1 MSVRYA
7 STSLASLGRG
17 PKSSQP
23 VPWFRRRAASRTS
36 SYSGSSITLGSVAHT
51 KTAWSQLVAS
61 TSASVGCIRVMMRN
75 SYTYTASSSLL
86 LDFGIGAAG
95 SEIVIA
101 QNIACGGGANTTYGG
116 ILFEIPVAIPAGTRV
131 AFRAQSAR
139 TSWSQAFDAVLLA
152 NSDIATTPASVTTIG
167 TSTATSAGTAMSGS
181 SGTYVQMIASTAAD
195 YQAVIIVPS
204 ISSTSG
210 APNNSAAIFTLAT
223 GAAGSEVDVGQCVV
237 RYDGGVG
244 VGNAVLPGYCGGYI
258 PAGTR
263 LSVKHNIASSPGSYD
278 ICLIGVPY
286 A

>member
-36 SYSGSSITLGSVAHT
+36 SYSGSSITLGAVAHT

-61 TSASVGCIRVMMRN
+61 TSASVGCIRVVVRSNYNLGN
-75 SYTYTASSSLL
+75 SNTLM
-86 LDFGIGAAG
+86 LDFGVGAAG
-95 SEIVIA
+95 SETVIA
-101 QNIACGGGANTTYGG
+101 ANIACGGGANTTYGG
-116 ILFEIPVAIPAGTRV
+116 IVIEIPVAIPASTRV
-131 AFRAQSAR
+131 AVRAQSAR
-139 TSWSQAFDAVLLA
+139 TSWTANYQAVLLA

-181 SGTYVQMIASTAAD
+181 SGTYVQITSSTAAD

-204 ISSTSG
+204 ISATSSQT
-210 APNNSAAIFTLAT
+210 NSAVTFTLAT
-223 GAAGSEVDVGQCVV
+223 GAAGSEVDVGQCVAAF
-237 RYDGGVG
+237 DGGVG
-244 VGNAVLPGYCGGYI
+244 VGNVILPGYCGGFI

-263 LSVKHNIASSPGSYD
+263 LSVKHNLSSNPGSYD

>member
-36 SYSGSSITLGSVAHT
+36 SYSASSITLGAVAHT

-61 TSASVGCIRVMMRN
+61 TSASVGCIRVVVRSNYNLGN
-75 SYTYTASSSLL
+75 SNTLM
-86 LDFGIGAAG
+86 LDFGVGAAG
-95 SEIVIA
+95 SETVIA
-101 QNIACGGGANTTYGG
+101 ANIACGGGANTTYGG
-116 ILFEIPVAIPAGTRV
+116 IVIEIPVAIPASTRV
-131 AFRAQSAR
+131 AVRAQSAR
-139 TSWSQAFDAVLLA
+139 TSWTANYQAVLLA

-181 SGTYVQMIASTAAD
+181 SGTYVQITSSTAAD

-204 ISSTSG
+204 ISATSSQT
-210 APNNSAAIFTLAT
+210 NSAVTFTLAT
-223 GAAGSEVDVGQCVV
+223 GAAGSEVDVGQCVAAF
-237 RYDGGVG
+237 DGGVG
-244 VGNAVLPGYCGGYI
+244 VGNVILPGYCGGFI

-263 LSVKHNIASSPGSYD
+263 LSVKHNLSSNPGSYD
-278 ICLIGVPY
+278 VCLIGVPY